1 MDYVL
6 PLISILLSIT
16 FVISIQKL
24 YLSKEIIDKINTR
37 SSHDT
42 IATRSGGVAIFLT
55 LFIICFFNYLMGNT
69 LFDYSIIIPLGL
81 LIAVGCYDDIYN
93 VDFKL
98 KFIFQ
103 IIAAKMIIDTGLLID
118 NFHGIMGVFEIN
130 RFFAQIVTIFI
141 IVSLINAINFIDGID
156 GLAISIII
164 IFIIA
169 FEALSLYQTPFK
181 KLSLIVGL
189 SLISLYYFNIRKD
202 NKVFLGDAGSHFL
215 GGIISVYV
223 IYILSNN
230 YIIRTEFDLHKIIFV
245 FSILSYPIIDLLRVF
260 VLRIK
265 NGKSPFIAD
274 KNHIHHLINKKTKS
288 HIYTT
293 LIISSA
299 TLILMIFIQ
308 LAI

>member
-1 MDYVL
+1 MDNVL
-6 PLISILLSIT
+6 ALISILLSVT
-16 FVISIQKL
+16 LVISIQKF
-24 YLSKEIIDKINTR
+24 YLSKKIIDKANTR
-37 SSHDT
+37 SSHNT
-42 IATRSGGVAIFLT
+42 IATRSGGVAVFLT
-55 LFIICFFNYLMGNT
+55 LFIICFFSYLMGNT

-81 LIAVGCYDDIYN
+81 LISVGCYDDIYN

-141 IVSLINAINFIDGID
+141 IVSVINAINFIDGVD

-164 IFIIA
+164 IFMTA

-181 KLSLIVGL
+181 NLSLIVGL
-189 SLISLYYFNIRKD
+189 SLINLYYFNLRKN

-215 GGIISVYV
+215 GGIVSVYV

-230 YIIRTEFDLHKIIFV
+230 YIVRPEFDLHKIIFV
-245 FSILSYPIIDLLRVF
+245 FSILSYPIIDLVRVF
-260 VLRIK
+260 VLRII
-265 NGKSPFIAD
+265 NGKSPFVAD
-274 KNHIHHLINKKTKS
+274 KNHIHHLINKKIKS
-288 HIYTT
+288 HLYTT
-293 LIISSA
+293 ITISSA
-299 TLILMIFIQ
+299 TLILMLFIQ
-308 LAI
+308 LAF

>member
-6 PLISILLSIT
+6 PLISILLSVT
-16 FVISIQKL
+16 FVIIIQKF
-24 YLSKEIIDKINTR
+24 YLSRKIFDKTNTR
-37 SSHDT
+37 SSHNT
-42 IATRSGGVAIFLT
+42 IATRSGGVAVFLT
-55 LFIICFFNYLMGNT
+55 LFIICLFSYLMGNT

-81 LIAVGCYDDIYN
+81 LICVGCYDDIYN

-141 IVSLINAINFIDGID
+141 IVSVINAINFIDGID

-164 IFIIA
+164 IFMIA

-181 KLSLIVGL
+181 NLSLIVGL
-189 SLISLYYFNIRKD
+189 SLINLYYFNLRKN

-215 GGIISVYV
+215 GGIVSVYV

-230 YIIRTEFDLHKIIFV
+230 YIVRPEFDLHKIIFV
-245 FSILSYPIIDLLRVF
+245 FSILSYPIIDLVRVF
-260 VLRIK
+260 VLRII
-265 NGKSPFIAD
+265 NGKSPFVAD
-274 KNHIHHLINKKTKS
+274 KNHIHHLINKKTNS

-293 LIISSA
+293 ITISAA
-299 TLILMIFIQ
+299 TLILMLFIQ
-308 LAI
+308 LAF